1 MFLIIQGFRSCQ
13 YDGGMSETPDFNR
26 DRDPQW
32 GGGDPS
38 DEPRYGVRRDDL
50 PPGSYPPP
58 VNQQGPTPDP
68 HQSSYN
74 AMSGWDSH
82 PGPGWGE
89 PQFGY
94 DQNGW
99 PVNNQWQQQPA
110 RRPGLMIAGCVLAWV
125 FSAFG
130 FLSSFGLLMASN
142 FTPQELE
149 RIITEEMPPEF
160 LESFYTGL
168 DQIGGYEAL
177 LGFMRNTGIAILVFC
192 ALLSVAAIFIIAG
205 SRAWRI
211 IGVILAALASVV
223 ALFSIVSNPLVAVV
237 WLACMAIIIVGWT
250 MPATNAWLR
259 QQAQLKR
266 ARR

>member
-1 MFLIIQGFRSCQ
+1 MFLLIQGFRSCH

-32 GGGDPS
+32 GGDNPS

-58 VNQQGPTPDP
+58 VNQQGPTPDAR
-68 HQSSYN
+68 QSSYN
-74 AMSGWDSH
+74 AMNGWDSQ
-82 PGPGWGE
+82 PEPGWGQ
-89 PQFGY
+89 PHFGY

-99 PVNNQWQQQPA
+99 PVNNPWQQQPA

-130 FLSSFGLLMASN
+130 LLSSFGLLMASN

-149 RIITEEMPPEF
+149 RIITEDMPPEF

-168 DQIGGYEAL
+168 DQVGGYEAL
-177 LGFMRNTGIAILVFC
+177 QGFIRNTGIAILVFC
-192 ALLSVAAIFIIAG
+192 ALFSVAAIFIIAG

-223 ALFSIVSNPLVAVV
+223 ALFSIVSNPLVAVM

-259 QQAQLKR
+259 QQVQLKR

>member
-1 MFLIIQGFRSCQ
+1 
-13 YDGGMSETPDFNR
+13 
-26 DRDPQW
+26 
-32 GGGDPS
+32 
-38 DEPRYGVRRDDL
+38 
-50 PPGSYPPP
+50 
-58 VNQQGPTPDP
+58 
-68 HQSSYN
+68 
-74 AMSGWDSH
+74 
-82 PGPGWGE
+82 
-89 PQFGY
+89 
-94 DQNGW
+94 
-99 PVNNQWQQQPA
+99 
-110 RRPGLMIAGCVLAWV
+110 MIAGCVLAWV

-192 ALLSVAAIFIIAG
+192 ALFSVAAIFIIAG

-211 IGVILAALASVV
+211 IGV
-223 ALFSIVSNPLVAVV
+223 ALFSIVSNPLVAIV
-237 WLACMAIIIVGWT
+237 WLACMAIIIIGWT
-250 MPATNAWLR
+250 MPTTNAWLR